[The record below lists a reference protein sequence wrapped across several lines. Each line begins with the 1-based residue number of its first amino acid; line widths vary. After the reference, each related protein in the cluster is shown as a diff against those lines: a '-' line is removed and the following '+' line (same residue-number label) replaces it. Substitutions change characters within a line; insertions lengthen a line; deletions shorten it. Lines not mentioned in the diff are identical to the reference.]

1 MTSKYIN
8 FAVLGVLLIYF
19 FGFFN
24 IFFHTRNK
32 ESEADAVLCG
42 RSMVEM
48 LGVLAIIGVLS
59 IGAISGYSKAMF
71 KYKLNKNSEQLTWLL
86 NTVIRYSSSWKFS
99 QRTNLI
105 PYLVRLTE
113 IPQEM
118 IETGKNNFVYDI
130 FGNKISLVSINNRNE
145 IDIYLDSS
153 KADNDSLDICRNI
166 INTAKEFHEYIIY
179 ISAVN
184 YGSSEESSET
194 ASTFSFKGDSLCNG
208 KSMCLKNANLE
219 QIEQFCRFNT
229 NQTNQPHIEIL
240 TY

>member
-1 MTSKYIN
+1 MKLNQI
-8 FAVLGVLLIYF
+8 
-19 FGFFN
+19 
-24 IFFHTRNK
+24 
-32 ESEADAVLCG
+32 G

-59 IGAISGYSKAMF
+59 VGAMNGYSKAML
-71 KYKLNKNSEQLTWLL
+71 KYKLNKNSEQLTWFL
-86 NTVIRYSSSWKFS
+86 NTVIRYSSSWNFS
-99 QRTNLI
+99 QSTNIL
-105 PYLVRLTE
+105 PYLIKLNE

-118 IETGKNNFVYDI
+118 IETGKTNSVYDI
-130 FGNKISLVSINNRNE
+130 FDNKISLIWHTDNKNE

-153 KADNDSLDICRNI
+153 KADNDTLDICRNI

-194 ASTFSFKGDSLCNG
+194 ASILSFIGDSLCDG
-208 KSMCLKNANLE
+208 KNMCLKNANLE

-229 NQTNQPHIEIL
+229 NQNNQPHIEIL

>member
-1 MTSKYIN
+1 MKLNQI
-8 FAVLGVLLIYF
+8 
-19 FGFFN
+19 
-24 IFFHTRNK
+24 
-32 ESEADAVLCG
+32 G

-59 IGAISGYSKAMF
+59 VGAVSGYSKAML
-71 KYKLNKNSEQLTWLL
+71 KYKLNKNSEQLTWFL
-86 NTVIRYSSSWKFS
+86 NTIIRYSSSWNFS
-99 QRTNLI
+99 QSTNIL
-105 PYLVRLTE
+105 PYLIKLNE

-118 IETGKNNFVYDI
+118 IETGKTNSVYDI
-130 FGNKISLVSINNRNE
+130 FDNKISLIWHTDNKNE

-153 KADNDSLDICRNI
+153 KVDNDTLDICRNI

-194 ASTFSFKGDSLCNG
+194 ASILSFIGDSLCDG
-208 KSMCLKNANLE
+208 KNMCLKNANLE

-229 NQTNQPHIEIL
+229 NQNNQPHIEIL